1 MKITWTSTVWNDY
14 LYWQTTYNKKLKR
27 INQLVK
33 ESLRDSFYEIRN
45 LVLLKH
51 DLYGVWSRRIY
62 GVYRLVYSFEED
74 TLIIVACRYHY

>member
-45 LVLLKH
+45 RVLLKH